1 MAAVCHSG
9 GVNRSILV
17 LATVSFVALAACTSA
32 NTPQG
37 NGPPPESDG
46 TTTQPDDPT
55 AAASEATEPA
65 PQLRDAESR
74 PTAPEFPDGLTW
86 LNTDRPL
93 TMEELRGKVVVL
105 DFWTYGCI
113 NCIHIIPD
121 LKALEEDFGDTL
133 VVIGV
138 HSAKFENEGN
148 TDNIREIILRYEL
161 EHPVIND
168 ADFAVWQTWGAQ
180 AWPTLVLIDPR
191 GGVVG
196 SHAGE
201 GVYEVFRPAIAAVAA
216 ESPEKLDLEPLEF
229 TKELESS
236 PETLLRYPG
245 KVLAAPDRLFVSDTN
260 HHRIVM
266 SNLTGEV
273 LDVFGSG
280 QPGFVDGIDGSF
292 AGPQGLAVSDDGSTL
307 YVADTLNHAIRSV
320 DIATGSIVTIA
331 GTGDQGFYPPKGG
344 PGRTTALYSPW
355 DVAFDEDRL
364 VIAMAGSHQIWS
376 LDLETLVAE
385 PYAGSG
391 GESVRNGP
399 VEQAELA
406 QPSGVEIVEGTTYFA
421 DSESSSIRFT
431 DGDTVGLLAGT
442 DQNLFDFGSVDG
454 VGADARFQHPLG
466 VTAAS
471 GVLYVADTY
480 NSRIR
485 AVDIVTGAASTVAG
499 SVGGW
504 RDGPDALFNEPGG
517 IDELDGVLYVADTNN
532 HSVRRVN
539 LATGE
544 VDTMVFF
551 GLERFAARPGSESY
565 RGAIVTLAEVTVAP
579 GPAEVE
585 LSVDLP
591 PGYKINPDAPSRFE
605 WSGEGVTVP
614 ATTNGSVINPSF
626 PRVFDIEVNMGGDL
640 IGDLSVVYCDIEA
653 EAVCLFEQVRVI
665 VPLIVSP
672 TGDPVIAVRHT
683 IALPEGF

>member
-1 MAAVCHSG
+1 MPPS
-9 GVNRSILV
+9 
-17 LATVSFVALAACTSA
+17 SA
-32 NTPQG
+32 
-37 NGPPPESDG
+37 G
-46 TTTQPDDPT
+46 TTDPQDDPAT
-55 AAASEATEPA
+55 TASEVTEPA
-65 PQLRDAESR
+65 AQLRDAESR

-113 NCIHIIPD
+113 NCMHIIPD

-138 HSAKFENEGN
+138 HSAKFDNEGN

-161 EHPVIND
+161 EHPVVND

-216 ESPEKLDLEPLEF
+216 ESPEKLNLEPLDF
-229 TKELESS
+229 ANELESS

-245 KVLAAPDRLFVSDTN
+245 KVLAAPDRLFVADTN

-266 SNLTGEV
+266 ADLTGEV

-280 QPGFVDGIDGSF
+280 QAGFADGPDGSF
-292 AGPQGLAVSDDGSTL
+292 AGPQGLALSDDGGTL

-320 DIATGSIVTIA
+320 DLDTGSVVTIA
-331 GTGDQGFYPPKGG
+331 GTGDQGFYPPQGG
-344 PGRTTALYSPW
+344 PGPTTALYSPW
-355 DVAFDEDRL
+355 DVALAGDRL
-364 VIAMAGSHQIWS
+364 IIAMAGSHQIWS
-376 LDLETLVAE
+376 LDLGTSMAE

-406 QPSGVEIVEGTTYFA
+406 QPSGIEIVDGATYFA

-442 DQNLFDFGSVDG
+442 DQSLFDFGTADG
-454 VGADARFQHPLG
+454 VGTDARFQHPLG

-485 AVDIVTGAASTVAG
+485 AVEIATGASSTLAG

-504 RDGPDALFNEPGG
+504 RDGQDALFNEPGG
-517 IDELDGVLYVADTNN
+517 LDELDGVLYIADTNN
-532 HSVRRVN
+532 HSVRRLN
-539 LATGE
+539 IATGA
-544 VDTMVFF
+544 VDTMVFR
-551 GLERFAARPGSESY
+551 GLERFAAQPGSESY
-565 RGAIVTLAEVTVAP
+565 RGAVVTLPEVTVAS

-585 LSVDLP
+585 LAVDLP

-605 WSGEGVTVP
+605 WSGEGFSVP
-614 ATTNGSVINPSF
+614 AGTNGSVINPSF
-626 PRVFDIEVNMGGDL
+626 PRTFDIEVNAGGDL

-653 EAVCLFEQVRVI
+653 ESVCLFEQVRVI
-665 VPLIVSP
+665 IPVIVAP
-672 TGDPVIAVRHT
+672 AGDSVIAVRHT
-683 IALPEGF
+683 IVLPEGF